1 MGGKQDGEPLVQ
13 DHVFRNKINT
23 LIEDQVKQAERKHYY
38 ESKSYKV
45 QCQGDHTFPLL
56 VNKKVQKH

>member
-1 MGGKQDGEPLVQ
+1 MQ